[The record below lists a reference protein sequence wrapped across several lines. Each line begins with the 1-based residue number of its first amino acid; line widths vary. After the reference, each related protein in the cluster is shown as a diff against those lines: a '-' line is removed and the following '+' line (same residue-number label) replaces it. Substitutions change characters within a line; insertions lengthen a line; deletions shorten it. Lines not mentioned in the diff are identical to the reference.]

1 MQGFGRLIA
10 APTRTLFLKLYFCEL
25 IGNIVTSIER
35 DVNYHMSKEIWLSE
49 EDQIYLKSFV
59 KNGEHKAKEIIRARV
74 LLMLDRTGKTDHVR
88 YNRTAEYAG
97 ISVQA
102 VYNMRDEYLANQDI
116 DAYLT
121 RKKRETP
128 PVPAK
133 VNGKVEAEIIALAC
147 SEAPEGHS
155 RWTLRLLAEQA
166 VKLDIIDSI
175 SYVRVREILKK
186 RNISLT

>member
-1 MQGFGRLIA
+1 
-10 APTRTLFLKLYFCEL
+10 
-25 IGNIVTSIER
+25 
-35 DVNYHMSKEIWLSE
+35 MSKEIRLSE
-49 EDQIYLKSFV
+49 EEQIYLKSFV

-97 ISVQA
+97 ISVQS
-102 VYNMRDEYLANQDI
+102 VYNMRDEYLANQDV

-133 VNGKVEAEIIALAC
+133 VTGTVEAEIIALAC
-147 SEAPEGHS
+147 SEAPEGHA

-175 SYVRVREILKK
+175 SYVRVRDILKK
-186 RNISLT
+186 RNISLI

>member
-1 MQGFGRLIA
+1 MG
-10 APTRTLFLKLYFCEL
+10 
-25 IGNIVTSIER
+25 
-35 DVNYHMSKEIWLSE
+35 KEIRLSE
-49 EDQIYLKSFV
+49 EEQVFLKSIV
-59 KNGEHKAKEIIRARV
+59 KSGVHPAKEITRARV
-74 LLMLDRTGKTDHVR
+74 LLLLDRTGKTDHVR
-88 YNRTAEYAG
+88 YNRTAEYVG

-116 DAYLT
+116 QAYLT

-133 VNGKVEAEIIALAC
+133 VDGKAEAAIVALAC

-155 RWTLRLLAEQA
+155 RWTLRLLAERT
-166 VKLDIIDSI
+166 VELKIVDSI
-175 SYVRVREILKK
+175 SYVRVQQILKK

>member
-1 MQGFGRLIA
+1 MG
-10 APTRTLFLKLYFCEL
+10 
-25 IGNIVTSIER
+25 
-35 DVNYHMSKEIWLSE
+35 KEIYLSE
-49 EDQIYLKSFV
+49 EDQLYLKSIV
-59 KNGEHKAKEIIRARV
+59 QKGVHPAKEIIRARV

-88 YNRTAEYAG
+88 YKRTAEYAG
-97 ISVQA
+97 ISVQS

-133 VNGKVEAEIIALAC
+133 VDGRVEAEIVALAC

-155 RWTLRLLAEQA
+155 RWTLRLLAERS
-166 VKLDIIDSI
+166 VELKIVDSI
-175 SYVRVREILKK
+175 SYVRVQQILKK
-186 RNISLT
+186 RNISLI